1 VNAESVT
8 QEVPEGKA
16 RGRIL
21 AYMAP
26 PPSFV
31 RAAPL
36 HHRSALIVG
45 EMGSGKTTFIEA
57 KLGEVVRLLLEEYGV
72 DDSSICYL
80 YGKEAG
86 VQRLIEAA
94 RGLDLSRCLYLYVFN
109 DDAPASSGGH
119 GRRALSRENVGESQ
133 AYIMIRHRLKAQG
146 FQGFLLTIHASQVY
160 HLVDITFR
168 RMAVLKF
175 FKSYPDEPQD
185 FRLLGPLVGSAGLA
199 ALHDLSMRLWTSND
213 PEATWQAVHRAVAVL
228 KRWRALARAD
238 PGARGY
244 LDRLPQHVRVE
255 PGAQEQTPD
264 QQTEDN
270 TIGGFYT
277 YEEVLE
283 IISLFNRIME
293 RANVRL
299 NGSNIEIRI
308 PGEVRLYVRKRPQV
322 LGALALWLG
331 KGGGNGG

>member
-1 VNAESVT
+1 MKAESVT
-8 QEVPEGKA
+8 QEVPEPKA

-45 EMGSGKTTFIEA
+45 EMGSGKTTFVEA
-57 KLGEVVRLLLEEYGV
+57 KIGEAVRLLLEEYGV
-72 DDSSICYL
+72 DDSSVCYL

-86 VQRLIEAA
+86 VTKLLEAA
-94 RGLDLSRCLYLYVFN
+94 GSLDLSRCLYLYVFN

-119 GRRALSRENVGESQ
+119 GRRAMSKANVSESQ
-133 AYIMIRHRLKAQG
+133 AYIMIRHRLRSQG

-175 FKSYPDEPQD
+175 FKSYPDEPAD

-213 PEATWQAVHRAVAVL
+213 PETTWQAVHRAVAVL

-238 PGARGY
+238 PEARGY
-244 LDRLPQHVRVE
+244 LERLSQAVRIE
-255 PGAQEQTPD
+255 PGAER
-264 QQTEDN
+264 EDA
-270 TIGGFYT
+270 GDA
-277 YEEVLE
+277 
-283 IISLFNRIME
+283 IICTRTADNGALYYIIKRILE
-293 RANVRL
+293 RAEVKSRGADAL
-299 NGSNIEIRI
+299 IEFRGKTRI
-308 PGEVRLYVRKRPQV
+308 WVRKTILEEAGILNRET
-322 LGALALWLG
+322 
-331 KGGGNGG
+331 